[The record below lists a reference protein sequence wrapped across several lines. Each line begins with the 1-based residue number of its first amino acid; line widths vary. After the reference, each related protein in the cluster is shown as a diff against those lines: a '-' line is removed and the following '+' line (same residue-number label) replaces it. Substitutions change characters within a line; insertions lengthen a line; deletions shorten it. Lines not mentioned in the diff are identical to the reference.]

1 MLCLGVPPPA
11 EAAAIQASVA
21 FAVAPAAS
29 LHPMPLWLVWFLI
42 GMGLIATEAL
52 VAFTFYAG
60 AVALGA
66 FPAALV
72 AALGAPVEVQVAVFS
87 IGAAFSLVVIRPL
100 ARRHLITPSRIKTG
114 TDQLPGSRA
123 VVLQVVDED
132 GGQVKI
138 MGGGVWSARAADP
151 AARFDVGANVIVAEV
166 RGVSAIIAAE
176 PEAAEAEAPGRP
188 SP

>member
-1 MLCLGVPPPA
+1 
-11 EAAAIQASVA
+11 
-21 FAVAPAAS
+21 
-29 LHPMPLWLVWFLI
+29 MPLWLVWFLI

-66 FPAALV
+66 FPASLV
-72 AALGAPVEVQVAVFS
+72 AALGAPVEAQVAVFS

-100 ARRHLITPSRIKTG
+100 ARQHLITPSKIRTG

-123 VVLQVVDED
+123 VVLQTVDED

-138 MGGGVWSARAADP
+138 MGGGVWSARTDDP
-151 AARFDVGANVIVAEV
+151 TARFDVGANVIVAEV
-166 RGVSAIIAAE
+166 RGVAAIVAAE
-176 PEAAEAEAPGRP
+176 ADTSAEAEAARAATPP
-188 SP
+188 PD